1 MIYLST
7 KTIGL
12 LLPETV
18 LAVVAVAI
26 YVAGAFSPAR
36 RIWSWVAAGGVA
48 VSAAALAGQGLATVA
63 SGPLTIDPLAQYIR
77 WLALMMGLLFILMSS
92 RPAAAGQAPEYVGS
106 LLLVVAGLML
116 AAGASE
122 LVLLFVGLELISIPT
137 YVLLYLGRRGA
148 QSQEAA
154 MKYFFLSV
162 LSSAILLYGF
172 SFLYGV
178 SGATEL
184 VKIRQA
190 LTAPAAGG
198 WGLLPLLA
206 MVLIFAGLAFKLAV
220 VPFHFYAPDVYQGT
234 TNPNAG
240 LLAVFPKIA
249 GLVVLVRLATVAMP
263 GLERFGWQMAM
274 PLAVLSMTL
283 GNVVALW
290 QDNIR
295 RLLAYSSI
303 AHAGYMLIGLAA
315 GLAAAGGA
323 ETPGGLDGIGAAL
336 FYLAVYVLATTG
348 TFAAL
353 TWLGREGSEIEN
365 VDDLA
370 GLGRLQPVAALAVAL
385 FMFSLAGIPIL
396 AGFWGKLALFA
407 SALAIHEP
415 ASGGDPVRVWFIAL
429 AVIGVLNAAVA
440 AAYYLRIVAVMYFR
454 SSLAI
459 PKAQGG
465 PGAWMAM
472 VISAILVL
480 ALGIYPG
487 PLMHDANRAS
497 PTAARPA
504 HILGGRDVSGGRGSC
519 RAGVKGVGGQG
530 SGVRN
535 WPSHAWH
542 PACRCDKMTHR
553 LLTGSRA

>member
-7 KTIGL
+7 KTVGL
-12 LLPETV
+12 LIPEIV
-18 LAVVAVAI
+18 LAAVAVAI
-26 YVAGAFSPAR
+26 YVAGAFVPAR
-36 RIWSWVAAGGVA
+36 RIWSWLAAGGVL
-48 VSAAALAGQGLATVA
+48 VAALSLAGQGLSAAA

-77 WLALMMGLLFILMSS
+77 WLGLMMGLLFILLSS
-92 RPAAAGQAPEYVGS
+92 RPASAGQAPEYVGS

-116 AAGASE
+116 ASGAAE

-137 YVLLYLGRRGA
+137 YVLLYLGRRDA
-148 QSQEAA
+148 SSQEAA

-178 SGATEL
+178 SGSTEL

-190 LTAPAAGG
+190 LSAAPTATGG

-249 GLVVLVRLATVAMP
+249 GLAVLVRLVLVAMP

-274 PLAVLSMTL
+274 PLAVMSMTL

-290 QDNIR
+290 QDNLR

-303 AHAGYMLIGLAA
+303 AHAGYMLIGLAV
-315 GLAAAGGA
+315 GLASAAGA
-323 ETPGGLDGIGAAL
+323 ETSAGLDGVGAAL

-353 TWLGREGSEIEN
+353 TWLGREEREIEN

-370 GLGRLQPVAALAVAL
+370 GLGRVQPVAALALAV
-385 FMFSLAGIPIL
+385 FMFSLAGIPLL
-396 AGFWGKLALFA
+396 AGFWGKLTLFA
-407 SALAIHEP
+407 SALSIHER
-415 ASGGDPVRVWFIAL
+415 AAGGDPVRVWFIGL
-429 AVIGVLNAAVA
+429 AVVGVLNAAVA

-465 PGAWMAM
+465 PGAWVAM
-472 VISAILVL
+472 VVCAALVL
-480 ALGIYPG
+480 ALGVYPG
-487 PLMHDANRAS
+487 PLLRDANRAS
-497 PTAARPA
+497 PTAGRPGQVEA
-504 HILGGRDVSGGRGSC
+504 HWEGEAPAEPQSR
-519 RAGVKGVGGQG
+519 GQG
-530 SGVRN
+530 SGFR
-535 WPSHAWH
+535 
-542 PACRCDKMTHR
+542 DQ
-553 LLTGSRA
+553 GSAG